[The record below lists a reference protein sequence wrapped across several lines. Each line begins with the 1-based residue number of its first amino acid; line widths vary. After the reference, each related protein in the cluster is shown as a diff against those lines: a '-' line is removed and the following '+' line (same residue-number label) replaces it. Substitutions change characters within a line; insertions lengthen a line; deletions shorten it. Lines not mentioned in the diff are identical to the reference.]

1 MPYKSRNQGLINIAL
16 DDLKRSSPEKY
27 AQALA
32 DIDGGASVELVF
44 KDGVWCGSA
53 RPGAAADASLEIH
66 TPRACRPLTRPAS
79 TCVRRSGQTVE
90 SLVALRARIRQGD
103 VIRVRGVRD
112 DAHGG
117 AGGAKTR
124 GVARSRLFVQPPA
137 S

>member
-1 MPYKSRNQGLINIAL
+1 MAAAEVICAEGVLASLRRVSKRLLFA
-16 DDLKRSSPEKY
+16 DLER
-27 AQALA
+27 A
-32 DIDGGASVELVF
+32 DGGAPVELVF

-53 RPGAAADASLEIH
+53 RPGAAADASLQIH

-79 TCVRRSGQTVE
+79 ACVRRSGQTVE

-117 AGGAKTR
+117 AGGAKTC